1 MSLAAGLDCALVVFE
16 VVSRL
21 SSDDDDD
28 SLSEMVFLTSVY
40 GYHNRSRVE
49 IACL

>member
-21 SSDDDDD
+21 SSDDDD